1 MSPTQPAD
9 DRLDFK
15 RVLPI
20 FVIVFV
26 DLLGLT
32 IILPLL
38 PIYASAFGANPFVIG
53 IIGATYPTMQ
63 LLASPIL
70 GNLSDRFGR
79 KPVLIVSQI
88 GTFCGFILLG
98 FANAVPLVILSR
110 MIDGISGANTVTAR
124 AAITDSTTERTR
136 AQGLGLIGAAF
147 GLGFVIGPAIAGVSL
162 ALTGN
167 DYRIPAFIAAGC
179 SLVSI
184 ILTSVWFKETYPEEQ
199 RKEGRKRPQQGLRTR
214 IVSALT
220 SPLIGF
226 LLVVMFLQQVVF
238 MGFEQ
243 ILPLFT
249 LSRLGMGGI
258 GNAMLFVFVGVIL
271 VIFQGKYI
279 GPLSRRFGEANLI
292 FTGLLLVGGGLLL
305 MAMTPQLPVVGYEQ
319 QAMIESMQA
328 TGGESQEIAVPLP
341 PDQQTGWLGLVW
353 LLVTVTPVSIGGAL
367 LQPNINSLITKRTS
381 HFAIGS
387 TLGVSSAL
395 VSAANAI
402 TPLLSG
408 TLFQF
413 LGVSAP
419 FIAGGMMLILVLM
432 VAIRKITQDVNPQL
446 LNDLELTPLRD

>member
-38 PIYASAFGANPFVIG
+38 PIYASAFGANPVVIG

-79 KPVLIVSQI
+79 KPVLIFSQI

-167 DYRIPAFIAAGC
+167 DYRIPAFMAAGC

-184 ILTSVWFKETYPEEQ
+184 ILTSVWFKETYPEDQ

-214 IVSALT
+214 IASALT

-319 QAMIESMQA
+319 QAMIESMRA

-419 FIAGGMMLILVLM
+419 FIAGGMMLLIVLM
-432 VAIRKITQDVNPQL
+432 VAIRKITQDVNSQL
-446 LNDLELTPLRD
+446 LNDLELKPLRD